1 MALKNMITNFGG
13 QVSWIDLSDRDSTP
27 QDRLGMILRDFF
39 FEGTPIDRD
48 DLDAIDR
55 RFSRIAEAKVIKMSE
70 PVDREILNGI
80 KIHKVHLGISVV
92 IDYDGP
98 ERGRSAGRYM
108 DMISAPRVWMSPS
121 SAIKSGFIISADQ
134 HRVESEIEID
144 LRHGVSRI
152 RTGELVKIN
161 TIHSYI

>member
-13 QVSWIDLSDRDSTP
+13 QVSWIDLSDQDLSPR
-27 QDRLGMILRDFF
+27 DRLGTILRDFF
-39 FEGTPIDRD
+39 FGGTHIDRR

-80 KIHKVHLGISVV
+80 KIHKADLGISIV
-92 IDYDGP
+92 IDYDDP
-98 ERGRSAGRYM
+98 ARKRSADRYM
-108 DMISAPRVWMSPS
+108 DMISAPREWIIPS
-121 SAIKSGFIISADQ
+121 IAIKSGFIISADQ
-134 HRVESEIEID
+134 HRAESEIEID

-152 RTGELVKIN
+152 RTGELVKID
-161 TIHSYI
+161 TIHRYI